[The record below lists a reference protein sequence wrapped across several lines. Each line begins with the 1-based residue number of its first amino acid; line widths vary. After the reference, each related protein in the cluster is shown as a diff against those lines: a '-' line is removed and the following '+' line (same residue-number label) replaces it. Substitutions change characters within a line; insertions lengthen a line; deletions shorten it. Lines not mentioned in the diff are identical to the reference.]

1 MKKNN
6 ATYWDYKTRPIE
18 CSSVGVFNEFS
29 EIVSVIVKNTI
40 QKDQWKT
47 SETYL
52 EPCQASTMELLK
64 MVKTFQS
71 FTIFAKGSILDICL
85 GSECT
90 SAIENLAFPPGI

>member
-1 MKKNN
+1 MLH
-6 ATYWDYKTRPIE
+6 IE
-18 CSSVGVFNEFS
+18 TTKPDQLNGRLWSVFNEFS
-29 EIVSVIVKNTI
+29 EILSVIVENTI

-52 EPCQASTMELLK
+52 EPCQASTMELLVK

-85 GSECT
+85 SSECT
-90 SAIENLAFPPGI
+90 FAIENLAFPPGI